1 MAGVSEGSI
10 VTIVVAVVGAL
21 VGLGSAGL
29 AYRQAYI
36 ARRENRQERLE
47 ARLARAERDNR
58 LLWLWSRRLVD
69 HIYRG
74 EQPPPPEA
82 PAGLFEDTAQRK
94 DVLK

>member
-1 MAGVSEGSI
+1 VSEASI
-10 VTIVVAVVGAL
+10 VTIVVAIIGGTAGITGGA
-21 VGLGSAGL
+21 L
-29 AYRQAYI
+29 AYRQAWI

-74 EQPPPPEA
+74 QQPPPPEA

-94 DVLK
+94 DIPT